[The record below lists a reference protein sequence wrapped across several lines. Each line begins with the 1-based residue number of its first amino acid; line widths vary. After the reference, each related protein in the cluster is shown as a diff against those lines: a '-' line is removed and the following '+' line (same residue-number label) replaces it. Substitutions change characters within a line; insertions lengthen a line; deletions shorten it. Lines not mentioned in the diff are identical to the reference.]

1 MRHPFPKLA
10 TLKILLPY
18 YSRSGHTERLALALA
33 AELRSRGHSVTLEK
47 IAIEAERS
55 KWRLALPL
63 LSTLPILPLYFWV
76 TRFRRWWLQRYPQAE
91 QAIKPLAFPDV
102 SGFDCICLGGPKWLY
117 IAYPIARYL
126 QQVKGLSGKQVGAFA
141 TFCGPPLEVFELEML
156 FSPIRQRIEKK
167 GSTLI
172 ATMAVSSHFHEFFF
186 FGEMEY
192 VFRLISRVCF
202 GRSLRSFTLDRP
214 WGQQEVQNFCT
225 RLLSKSSDQPSGDE
239 TGNP

>member
-1 MRHPFPKLA
+1 M
-10 TLKILLPY
+10 
-18 YSRSGHTERLALALA
+18 
-33 AELRSRGHSVTLEK
+33 LEK

-63 LSTLPILPLYFWV
+63 LSTLPILPLYLWV

-214 WGQQEVQNFCT
+214 WGNRKYKIFAPGCSANRAIKPGATKPEIRNPRFSQERQAYA
-225 RLLSKSSDQPSGDE
+225 RLKNLLKACFISSPAAPDK
-239 TGNP
+239 TNAHHL